1 MAPVS
6 ACARM
11 LEEMA
16 ANRLEPVTT
25 IRPTTGER
33 PRRGF
38 TPASLLS
45 LHDAGYR
52 AVLERLGPGRVL
64 DVGCGEGFESLR
76 LVGGGRQVVGVD
88 YSYEASEAA
97 RRAAH
102 DAAAGSG
109 GPALS
114 SALSVA
120 QMDAAALG
128 LASGTFDAVCSS
140 HLIEH
145 FSDPSGHVAEVARVL
160 ADTGTAFFL
169 TPNAPA
175 DFENPFHLHLF
186 ERDDL
191 GRLLRRSFAEVWVGA
206 LDATARV
213 KAEFAARRAKAE
225 KLLRLDVFD
234 LRHRMPRR
242 WYLAIYTRLLPIAY
256 ALVARS
262 ERGGIVEA
270 RAEHA
275 GAGIG
280 AGTGAGAGGDG
291 AGGDGAGGDGAGG
304 DGAGAEADEWMD
316 EWFVAD
322 EVDETTPVL
331 FAICRRPR
339 R

>member
-1 MAPVS
+1 ME
-6 ACARM
+6 R
-11 LEEMA
+11 
-16 ANRLEPVTT
+16 VTT
-25 IRPTTGER
+25 IRPTHGSTDVAVPSSSGGVRAAGGVRRTHLTGER
-33 PRRGF
+33 PRRVG

-52 AVLERLGPGRVL
+52 AILDRLGDGRVL

-76 LVGGGRQVVGVD
+76 FAGGGREVLGVD

-102 DAAAGSG
+102 DAAAGNG
-109 GPALS
+109 RPAF
-114 SALSVA
+114 SVA
-120 QMDAAALG
+120 QMDTRALG
-128 LASGTFDAVCSS
+128 LASRTFDAVCSS

-145 FSDPSGHVAEVARVL
+145 FSDPSDHVAEVARVL

-175 DFENPFHLHLF
+175 DFENPFHLRLF

-213 KAEFAARRAKAE
+213 KAEFAARRAKAG

-262 ERGGIVEA
+262 ERCGLVEA
-270 RAEHA
+270 HGE
-275 GAGIG
+275 
-280 AGTGAGAGGDG
+280 GAGAGGDQ
-291 AGGDGAGGDGAGG
+291 
-304 DGAGAEADEWMD
+304 
-316 EWFVAD
+316 WFVGD
-322 EVDETTPVL
+322 EVDETTLVL

>member
-1 MAPVS
+1 MCPAGGAHAAGRVCP
-6 ACARM
+6 AGGARRTH
-11 LEEMA
+11 L
-16 ANRLEPVTT
+16 
-25 IRPTTGER
+25 TGER
-33 PRRGF
+33 PRRVG

-52 AVLERLGPGRVL
+52 AVLERIGHGRVL

-76 LVGGGRQVVGVD
+76 FAGGGREVVGVD

-97 RRAAH
+97 RRTARE
-102 DAAAGSG
+102 AAAGSG
-109 GPALS
+109 GPS
-114 SALSVA
+114 FSVA
-120 QMDAAALG
+120 QMDTRALG

-145 FSDPSGHVAEVARVL
+145 FSDPSDHVAEVARVL

-175 DFENPFHLHLF
+175 DFENPFHLRLF

-191 GRLLRRSFAEVWVGA
+191 GRLLRRHFTEVWVGA

-213 KAEFAARRAKAE
+213 KAEFAVRRAKAE

-242 WYLAIYTRLLPIAY
+242 WYLAVYTRLLPIAY

-262 ERGGIVEA
+262 ERGGTVDVRGE
-270 RAEHA
+270 
-275 GAGIG
+275 
-280 AGTGAGAGGDG
+280 GAGAGGG
-291 AGGDGAGGDGAGG
+291 Q
-304 DGAGAEADEWMD
+304 
-316 EWFVAD
+316 WFVAD
-322 EVDETTPVL
+322 EVDETTLVL

>member
-1 MAPVS
+1 
-6 ACARM
+6 
-11 LEEMA
+11 LE
-16 ANRLEPVTT
+16 RVTT
-25 IRPTTGER
+25 IRPTHGSADAAARSSAGGARAAGRARAAGGARRTPLTGER
-33 PRRGF
+33 PRRVG
-38 TPASLLS
+38 TPASLLA

-52 AVLERLGPGRVL
+52 AVLERLGHGRVL

-76 LVGGGRQVVGVD
+76 FAGGGRQVVGVD

-102 DAAAGSG
+102 DSAAGSG
-109 GPALS
+109 RPAF
-114 SALSVA
+114 SVA
-120 QMDAAALG
+120 QMDAVALG
-128 LASGTFDAVCSS
+128 LASSTFDAVCSS

-145 FSDPSGHVAEVARVL
+145 FSDPSGHVAEVSRVL
-160 ADTGTAFFL
+160 ADTGAAFFL

-175 DFENPFHLHLF
+175 DFENPFHLRLF

-191 GRLLRRSFAEVWVGA
+191 GRLLHRYFAEVWVGG
-206 LDATARV
+206 LDATERV

-242 WYLAIYTRLLPIAY
+242 WYLAMYTRLLPIAY

-262 ERGGIVEA
+262 ERCGLVEA
-270 RAEHA
+270 RGE
-275 GAGIG
+275 
-280 AGTGAGAGGDG
+280 GAGAGGDQ
-291 AGGDGAGGDGAGG
+291 
-304 DGAGAEADEWMD
+304 
-316 EWFVAD
+316 WFVAD
-322 EVDETTPVL
+322 EVDEATLVL

>member
-1 MAPVS
+1 M
-6 ACARM
+6 
-11 LEEMA
+11 
-16 ANRLEPVTT
+16 TT
-25 IRPTTGER
+25 IRLAHQAERADPARSRRTHLTGER
-33 PRRGF
+33 PRRVG

-76 LVGGGRQVVGVD
+76 FAGSGRQVVGVD

-97 RRAAH
+97 RRAAN
-102 DAAAGSG
+102 DVAAECGR
-109 GPALS
+109 PAF
-114 SALSVA
+114 SVA
-120 QMDAAALG
+120 QMDAVALG

-160 ADTGTAFFL
+160 ADTGAAFFL

-175 DFENPFHLHLF
+175 DFENPFHLRLF

-191 GRLLRRSFAEVWVGA
+191 ARLLQRCFADVWVGA
-206 LDATARV
+206 LDATAQV

-256 ALVARS
+256 AFVARAD
-262 ERGGIVEA
+262 RG
-270 RAEHA
+270 
-275 GAGIG
+275 
-280 AGTGAGAGGDG
+280 GAGAGGDG
-291 AGGDGAGGDGAGG
+291 AGAGAAGAGG
-304 DGAGAEADEWMD
+304 DGAGAGRDQW
-316 EWFVAD
+316 VVSD
-322 EVDETTPVL
+322 EVDETTLVL